1 MEPFKEESESLEIPD
16 GELVDRVLTGE
27 VSAFD
32 TLVLR
37 YKERLYGVIYNM
49 TSNHEDTNDL
59 LMEVFDKA
67 YRSLGAYKKDAAFYS
82 WIYRIAIN
90 RSINLLR
97 QRKRAPKGFSLNE
110 IDLDLSNQ
118 PDFLDSD
125 LGSDPERVAGL
136 HELQNKLNE
145 SLQKLSEE
153 HRATVVLFDIEGMSH
168 AEIAEIT
175 KVSEGTVRS
184 RLHYA
189 HKQLQKMLGSY
200 LR

>member
-1 MEPFKEESESLEIPD
+1 MESFKGESEPLELPD
-16 GELVDRVLTGE
+16 GDLVDQVLAGK

-32 TLVLR
+32 VLVLR
-37 YKERLYGVIYNM
+37 YKERLYGVIYHM

-67 YRSLGAYKKDAAFYS
+67 YRSLGTYKKDASFYS

-118 PDFLDSD
+118 ADF
-125 LGSDPERVAGL
+125 
-136 HELQNKLNE
+136 
-145 SLQKLSEE
+145 
-153 HRATVVLFDIEGMSH
+153 FD
-168 AEIAEIT
+168 
-175 KVSEGTVRS
+175 
-184 RLHYA
+184 
-189 HKQLQKMLGSY
+189 
-200 LR
+200 